1 MTITN
6 ALYYTGAAIRFTC
19 RYFVF
24 YPAIAL
30 FLLLAVVS
38 EFSFS
43 NLFTEAYG
51 YVSKVS
57 QIPAESELHVNQ
69 EVCKRYTSPGVSVE
83 REILPPPVKCEE
95 WALES
100 ISIAQAANKS
110 AEVAEKLYIYLVVF
124 MMIFDIGYKVII
136 GRYQPQFA
144 FVDSVFTRIFHKKS
158 VSKKYHE

>member
-6 ALYYTGAAIRFTC
+6 ALYYIGAAIRFTC

-30 FLLLAVVS
+30 VLLLAVVS

-43 NLFTEAYG
+43 NFFTEAYG

-69 EVCKRYTSPGVSVE
+69 EVCKRHTSPVVSVE
-83 REILPPPVKCEE
+83 GEILPPPVKCEE

-100 ISIAQAANKS
+100 ISIDEAANES
-110 AEVAEKLYIYLVVF
+110 AGIAEKVYIYLVIV
-124 MMIFDIGYKVII
+124 MMILDIGFKVII

-144 FVDSVFTRIFHKKS
+144 FVDSVFTRIFHKKG
-158 VSKKYHE
+158 VS